1 MPQPFEVA
9 CSARP
14 KGRSPVGGTKLVSQV
29 SGFTWTVPVHTCGP
43 SVTINSGP
51 FHSQSVPVWTMKY
64 VLVLRMGG
72 VQEGVR
78 GGQGPQWP
86 GRGVPGSDLNGILRQ
101 DWECGERDGLS
112 PRRSPRTVRLYHLPE
127 GAASV
132 EAKGTDCIRQPR
144 FQS

>member
-1 MPQPFEVA
+1 M
-9 CSARP
+9 
-14 KGRSPVGGTKLVSQV
+14 GGTTLVPHV
-29 SGFTWTVPVHTCGP
+29 SGFTWAVPVHTCGP
-43 SVTINSGP
+43 SVIIYSGP

-86 GRGVPGSDLNGILRQ
+86 GRGVVSCVLGLRVWVPGRDANGILRQ

-112 PRRSPRTVRLYHLPE
+112 PRRSARAVRLYHLPE
-127 GAASV
+127 GATSV
-132 EAKGTDCIRQPR
+132 EAKGTDWNRQPR
-144 FQS
+144 FRS